1 VAKPMTCKDVMDA
14 VVGFGNYCLWSPR
27 RSTIARNTHAINGW
41 EADILIIQDSG
52 RVYEVEVK
60 VSVSDFR
67 REFEVRTKKHKHRS
81 ICTGIQQLSAYR
93 SEPITLSRFYFAMP
107 KDVYEKVKAEIPEY
121 AGVIVVVPRDGM
133 WGPKLIARIEV
144 QAPHL
149 KGVAAT
155 DKHRVEV
162 MRSVYLRAWGD
173 GPIEISGNSGELE
186 VGEVA
191 CG

>member
-1 VAKPMTCKDVMDA
+1 M
-14 VVGFGNYCLWSPR
+14 
-27 RSTIARNTHAINGW
+27 
-41 EADILIIQDSG
+41 
-52 RVYEVEVK
+52 K
-60 VSVSDFR
+60 VSVADFR

-81 ICTGIQQLSAYR
+81 IRTGIQQFSPYR

-107 KDVYEKVKAEIPEY
+107 KAVYDKVKDEIPEY

-133 WGPKLIARIEV
+133 WGPKLVARIDI
-144 QAPHL
+144 QAPTL

-173 GPIEISGNSGELE
+173 GPIEPLGNPEELE
-186 VGEVA
+186 AVPA
-191 CG
+191 